1 MKEAHSIGV
10 KTLCKT
16 PMPRMNRKARLAKSK
31 EKLLKK
37 ILEFPERDWKTK
49 KKGSRRG
56 TIRQ

>member
-1 MKEAHSIGV
+1 
-10 KTLCKT
+10 
-16 PMPRMNRKARLAKSK
+16 MPRMNRKARLAKSK